1 MNNIRNQAENILMML
16 DKDSIN
22 SESLAQID
30 ESVLMEV
37 VCLMLTENN

>member
-16 DKDSIN
+16 DKGSI
-22 SESLAQID
+22 SKESLAQID
-30 ESVLMEV
+30 ESVLMEI